1 MVRSNLTT
9 LCFEVIGKMEY
20 SYADYEHLL
29 AKQTQLLKCDDENG
43 IANLVSAMCANPDDD
58 DDEGGIEAWL
68 ERSAGAR

>member
-43 IANLVSAMCANPDDD
+43 ITNLVSAMCANPDDD